1 MSAHIINGKEIVS
14 SIREEIQ
21 AEVAELTAKGNQP
34 GLAVVIVGEDP
45 ASQVYVKNKAKS
57 CEQVGIYSE
66 VHRLPERTS
75 QDELVRLIHSLN
87 TNGKIHGILVQSPLP
102 KHLNEEAVVDEIDPA
117 KDVDCFHP
125 VNVGNLMIGKEGML
139 PCTPAGVI
147 QILKRIGTPMA
158 GKHAVVVG
166 RSNIVGKPMAMLLLR
181 EHATVTIC
189 HSRTLNMEEITRQAD
204 ILVVAVGKAHLIKA
218 EHVKPG
224 AVVIDVGMNRP
235 ADGKLTGDVDFEAV
249 KEVAG
254 AITPVPGTVGP
265 MTITM
270 LLRNT
275 LDAARRAAQRNV
287 SVEASHVDE

>member
-1 MSAHIINGKEIVS
+1 LSGHVINGKELVS
-14 SIREEIQ
+14 ALREEIKD
-21 AEVAELTAKGNQP
+21 EVAELTAQGTQP
-34 GLAVVIVGEDP
+34 GLVVVIVGEDA
-45 ASQVYVKNKAKS
+45 ASQVYVNNKAKA
-57 CEQVGIYSE
+57 CAKVGIYSE
-66 VHRLPERTS
+66 VHRLPESTT
-75 QDELVRLIHSLN
+75 QEELIKLIQSFNHN
-87 TNGKIHGILVQSPLP
+87 PQIHGILVQSPLP
-102 KHLNEEAVVDEIDPA
+102 KHINEEAVVDEIDPS

-125 VNVGNLMIGKEGML
+125 VNVGNLIIGKKGML
-139 PCTPAGVI
+139 PCTPAGII
-147 QILKRIGTPMA
+147 QILKRTGVAIA

-189 HSRTLNMEEITRQAD
+189 HSRTPNMAEITRQGD
-204 ILVVAVGKAHLIKA
+204 ILVVAVGKANLIKA

-224 AVVIDVGMNRP
+224 ATVIDVGMNRP

-275 LDAARRAAQRNV
+275 LESARRASQTNV
-287 SVEASHVDE
+287 SV

>member
-1 MSAHIINGKEIVS
+1 MTAQIINGKQI
-14 SIREEIQ
+14 
-21 AEVAELTAKGNQP
+21 VAEYRDNIRREVEALTAAGTRP

-45 ASQVYVKNKAKS
+45 ASQIYVNNKAKA

-66 VHRLPERTS
+66 VHRLPEATT
-75 QDELVRLIHSLN
+75 QDELVALIESLN
-87 TNGKIHGILVQSPLP
+87 RNAAVHGILVQSPLP
-102 KHLNEEAVVDEIDPA
+102 GHINEEEVVDAIMPD

-125 VNVGNLMIGKEGML
+125 VNVGNLAIGKPGML

-147 QILKRIGTPMA
+147 EVLKYIGADIA

-166 RSNIVGKPMAMLLLR
+166 RSNIVGKPMALLLLR

-189 HSRTLNMEEITRQAD
+189 HSRTPDLAAVTRQAD
-204 ILVVAVGKAHLIKA
+204 ILVAAVGRANLIRA

-235 ADGKLTGDVDFEAV
+235 EGGKLCGDVDFEAV

-275 LDAARRAAQRNV
+275 LHAARRAAGAQAAV
-287 SVEASHVDE
+287 GG

>member
-1 MSAHIINGKEIVS
+1 MSGHVINGKELVS
-14 SIREEIQ
+14 ALREEIKD
-21 AEVAELTAKGNQP
+21 EVAELTAQGTQP
-34 GLAVVIVGEDP
+34 GLVVVIVGEDA
-45 ASQVYVKNKAKS
+45 ASQVYVNNKAKA
-57 CEQVGIYSE
+57 CANVGIYSE
-66 VHRLPERTS
+66 VHRLPESTT
-75 QDELVRLIHSLN
+75 QEELIKLIQSFNHN
-87 TNGKIHGILVQSPLP
+87 PQIHGILVQSPLP
-102 KHLNEEAVVDEIDPA
+102 KHINEEAVVDEIDPS

-125 VNVGNLMIGKEGML
+125 VNVGNLIIGKKGML
-139 PCTPAGVI
+139 PCTPAGII
-147 QILKRIGTPMA
+147 QILKRTGVAIA

-189 HSRTLNMEEITRQAD
+189 HSRTPNMAEITRQAD

-224 AVVIDVGMNRP
+224 ATVIDVGMNRP

-275 LDAARRAAQRNV
+275 LESARRASQTNV
-287 SVEASHVDE
+287 SV